1 MATASVICVPIDA
14 SLYNELVLR
23 VGDPARDVSAIIED
37 VLVDYLQRTEEDG
50 DLWSPTYFEW
60 REHQVPEKEFRKEYG
75 EPDSGYFWT
84 PLFLPNGTKLSM
96 TYGGKKYS
104 AEIRHEQIYFDG
116 NVVSSP
122 SALASVIAHGTS
134 RNAWLALMIKR
145 PKDPAFRLAD
155 DLRREG
161 ARK

>member
-1 MATASVICVPIDA
+1 MTATNFVCVPIDA

-23 VGDPARDVSAIIED
+23 MGDPERDVSGTIES
-37 VLVDYLQRTEEDG
+37 VLESFLERTEEDA
-50 DLWSPTYFEW
+50 DLWSESYFEW
-60 REHQVPEKEFRKEYG
+60 RDRQQPEKEFRERYG
-75 EPDSGYFWT
+75 EPDRGYFWT

-116 NVVSSP
+116 NVISSP

-155 DLRREG
+155 ELRREG